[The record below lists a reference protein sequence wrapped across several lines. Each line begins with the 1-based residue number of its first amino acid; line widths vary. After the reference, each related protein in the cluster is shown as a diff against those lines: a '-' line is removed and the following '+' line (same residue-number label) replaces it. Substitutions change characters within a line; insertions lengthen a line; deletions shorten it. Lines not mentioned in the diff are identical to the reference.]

1 MFLKQLRIPATFRG
15 HGGVVQYRGAIAAMA
30 IEEIAEIAIG
40 WGFLCQKKI
49 KPYYLTFL
57 GYEIEMAKTKTE
69 TSSITIPNLQKKQ
82 PFLEGLRWIIPFP

>member
-1 MFLKQLRIPATFRG
+1 MS
-15 HGGVVQYRGAIAAMA
+15 VA

-57 GYEIEMAKTKTE
+57 GYEIEMAKTK
-69 TSSITIPNLQKKQ
+69 SSIKQFSFLMIDELQAR
-82 PFLEGLRWIIPFP
+82 LT

>member
-1 MFLKQLRIPATFRG
+1 
-15 HGGVVQYRGAIAAMA
+15 MA
-30 IEEIAEIAIG
+30 IEEIAETAIG

-69 TSSITIPNLQKKQ
+69 TSSITIPNLQKKKKAISRGA
-82 PFLEGLRWIIPFP
+82 PVDNSVSIGLFTRDSCVDDCIQLMQTKVFH